1 MLMNTLE
8 KKNHININK
17 SKNIGKNYKVFK
29 KNLN

>member
-17 SKNIGKNYKVFK
+17 SKNIGKNYKAFK